1 MNIHV
6 HFPAIRTSHVRR
18 LAVAIGK
25 TVTPDT
31 LIRIYGEVDNEMFE
45 CTKVDVPNFARIDKY
60 TIQKTQRNTI
70 FQWCFFVLYVILDML
85 Y

>member
-1 MNIHV
+1 MNIRGVSGMNIHV

-18 LAVAIGK
+18 LAVAIGN

-45 CTKVDVPNFARIDKY
+45 RTKVDVKRLEV
-60 TIQKTQRNTI
+60 QK
-70 FQWCFFVLYVILDML
+70 
-85 Y
+85 

>member
-18 LAVAIGK
+18 LAVAIGN

-31 LIRIYGEVDNEMFE
+31 LIRIYGEVDSKIFE
-45 CTKVDVPNFARIDKY
+45 RTKVDVFRSRLNP
-60 TIQKTQRNTI
+60 
-70 FQWCFFVLYVILDML
+70 
-85 Y
+85 